1 MEQTFGRLKR
11 RWKIMDGQCMPN
23 DPVFA
28 RHVAMVRC
36 GIHNVCERHNC
47 AFEPSWLSEESSYV
61 ETTPINLQV
70 TAVVGSASSVREAI
84 ARRIHRH
91 RQATP

>member
-1 MEQTFGRLKR
+1 
-11 RWKIMDGQCMPN
+11 MDVQCMPN

-28 RHVAMVRC
+28 RHVAMVCC
-36 GIHNVCERHNC
+36 GLYNVCERHNW
-47 AFEPSWLSEESSYV
+47 AFEPSWLPEESAYV
-61 ETTPINLQV
+61 ETTPINLHV

-84 ARRIHRH
+84 ARHIHRH